1 MSSTKLLLV
10 ICVTAIS
17 LFQIPNSKANAL
29 PAYTVTGPNATYT
42 NNGTLTGEQIGI
54 YSDTANNSITN
65 NGTVNAGA
73 SDYSGQ
79 AFGVESSG
87 ASNTI
92 TNSGT
97 IQTIAGDAG
106 EAYAIYSFYDS
117 NRVTNS
123 SIITA
128 TAGITGKAYGIY
140 SLGDYST
147 LTNSGNITAIA
158 GDSGQLIGINSYGLS
173 STLSNTGTITAIAG
187 DSGQIVG
194 INFYGDSNI
203 LNNSGTIYTTAGDSG
218 TSVDLYSNGNSSTI
232 NNSGAINT
240 TAGVKGTAVGIQSN
254 GDSNT
259 ITNSGA
265 INATTGDNGTAVD
278 IQSNGDSNTITNSG
292 AITATA
298 GNTAIAAGIV
308 SQGDRNTTTNSGNIT
323 ATTGENGQAYGINSS
338 SYTTGN
344 IITNSGTIS
353 TKTGNNGVASS
364 IYFIGDE
371 NTITNSGNIS
381 ATAGDGIDT
390 IGQAYGIYSYGNNN
404 TITNT
409 GNIYATTGNSAIAA
423 GILSQG
429 DGSTIFNTG
438 TIKATAID
446 NGGAAGILSQGDR
459 NTITNS
465 GNISATA
472 RDSALAAY
480 GIYSI
485 SSTAG
490 STITN
495 SGTITASGGAGS
507 TVAAIHN
514 DGILD
519 SLTNSGIISGPVA
532 INSTLAGFSSIGT
545 ITNSGTIDG
554 DINISGQ
561 DVSILGGSGITVGA
575 LTGGTIALTSGN
587 NLTFGSGNQLLADNI
602 NVGTGTVTN
611 EGSLYLNST
620 QSITG
625 NYAQSSASSYN
636 VSINSTTTSQLNVT
650 GTASLAGTVNAT
662 GGNGINGNT
671 RWTVMTAGNGI
682 NGTYANVTSDLDLVN
697 FALAYD
703 ANDVY
708 MTAQANYTSAATN
721 QNQKAVATGLQ
732 TAFYST
738 PSTAGQSVLDQI
750 NPMSASQAQTA
761 FNSLSGEGISAQQT
775 ANFSA
780 TNLIVDASRRQA
792 NYWLMDECQTKA
804 SANQP
809 NKSRHNV
816 LPASCASRDN
826 KRFRSWLTGVGA
838 SDSLD
843 GSSSMGSASVSTRT
857 GGGVVGFDYEVSS
870 HLLVGGMV
878 GGTASNYNV
887 SARSSTGTDSSG
899 QVGLYSVAKWENFYV
914 NSIFNY
920 GYFSGESTRYVTGV
934 GSTAEQTGTT
944 SSNAFTG
951 RMEVGYRMDHPL
963 VNVMPFVAM
972 QATSLQMNSFTES
985 NTDNLG
991 LSVAGNTTMSE
1002 PGSLG
1007 IQLDRSFDVS
1017 DKWTMYPLL
1026 RMAWVHEFQTDRSIN
1041 ASLQAL
1047 PTSNWTVNGASAAY
1061 NAANVGISFQAMNK
1075 QGIAIFASGNAEASS
1090 TTQSYMGELGVKW
1103 LF

>member
-10 ICVTAIS
+10 IFVTAIS
-17 LFQIPNSKANAL
+17 LFQIPDSKAISA
-29 PAYTVTGPNATYT
+29 TVEVTGPNESYT
-42 NNGTLTGEQIGI
+42 NNVGFELSGDAIGI
-54 YSDTANNSITN
+54 RSTPDHNTITNNGLINAGTVSSAYGMLIDGGYNLVTNAGSISATSPIGVASGISFVTGNYNSIINSGSITSSLTIDGIAGSWGVWSSGDFLSFDSSGDITASTTDTSTNAIASGLRTIGDSGNYINSGNIDVTVPNGTANGIESYGNSNSITN
-65 NGTVNAGA
+65 SDTIATTAGDNGM
-73 SDYSGQ
+73 
-79 AFGVESSG
+79 AFGVNSLGDSNNILNFSKVTSTTGINGRAWGVYSIGNTNIINNSG
-87 ASNTI
+87 SIDAISGDADTPFLADNQSKGMHSDGDFNSI
-92 TNSGT
+92 TNSGDIT
-97 IQTIAGDAG
+97 SSSGSYGMAWGILSSGNNNVINNTGNISVTTGTYGYSTGIDFSDDNNIISNLGNISAISGDHG
-106 EAYAIYSFYDS
+106 YAIGIDPGGPNTNNIITNLGSISAITGVLGNSYGIKYSGINS
-117 NRVTNS
+117 NISNSGEITATTGNLGFAYGIWSDGNSNTLTNS
-123 SIITA
+123 GIITA
-128 TAGITGKAYGIY
+128 TAGDNGMAYGIT
-140 SLGDYST
+140 SISTTGST
-147 LTNSGNITAIA
+147 LI
-158 GDSGQLIGINSYGLS
+158 
-173 STLSNTGTITAIAG
+173 NTGTITA
-187 DSGQIVG
+187 SGG
-194 INFYGDSNI
+194 
-203 LNNSGTIYTTAGDSG
+203 SG
-218 TSVDLYSNGNSSTI
+218 STVV
-232 NNSGAINT
+232 AI
-240 TAGVKGTAVGIQSN
+240 
-254 GDSNT
+254 
-259 ITNSGA
+259 
-265 INATTGDNGTAVD
+265 
-278 IQSNGDSNTITNSG
+278 
-292 AITATA
+292 
-298 GNTAIAAGIV
+298 
-308 SQGDRNTTTNSGNIT
+308 
-323 ATTGENGQAYGINSS
+323 EN
-338 SYTTGN
+338 
-344 IITNSGTIS
+344 
-353 TKTGNNGVASS
+353 K
-364 IYFIGDE
+364 
-371 NTITNSGNIS
+371 
-381 ATAGDGIDT
+381 
-390 IGQAYGIYSYGNNN
+390 
-404 TITNT
+404 
-409 GNIYATTGNSAIAA
+409 
-423 GILSQG
+423 GIL
-429 DGSTIFNTG
+429 
-438 TIKATAID
+438 
-446 NGGAAGILSQGDR
+446 
-459 NTITNS
+459 
-465 GNISATA
+465 
-472 RDSALAAY
+472 DSL
-480 GIYSI
+480 
-485 SSTAG
+485 
-490 STITN
+490 TN

-507 TVAAIHN
+507 TA
-514 DGILD
+514 
-519 SLTNSGIISGPVA
+519 VA
-532 INSTLAGFSSIGT
+532 IDSTVAGASIGT

-561 DVSILGGSGITVGA
+561 DVTILGGSSSTVGA
-575 LTGGTIALTSGN
+575 LTGGTITLTSGK
-587 NLTFGSGNQLLADNI
+587 NLTFDSGSQLLADNI
-602 NVGTGTVTN
+602 DVGTGTVIN
-611 EGSLYLNST
+611 EGSLYLNSN

-625 NYAQSSASSYN
+625 NYAQTSASTYN
-636 VSINSTTTSQLNVT
+636 TNVDGQLDVND
-650 GTASLAGTVNAT
+650 TATLAGTFNAT

-708 MTAQANYTSAATN
+708 MSAQANYTSAATN
-721 QNQKAVATGLQ
+721 QNQQAVATGLQ
-732 TAFYST
+732 TAFYTT

-934 GSTAEQTGTT
+934 GNTAEQTGTT

-1075 QGIAIFASGNAEASS
+1075 HGVAVFASGNAEASS

>member
-42 NNGTLTGEQIGI
+42 NNGTLNGEQIGI

-65 NGTVNAGA
+65 DGTVNAGA
-73 SDYSGQ
+73 SDYSGSAYGIDSNGDSNDLTNSDTIATTAGDNGM
-79 AFGVESSG
+79 AFGINSVGDSNNILNFSKVTSTTGINGRAWGIYSSGNTNSINNSGSIDAISGDADTLILGDSQSKGMHSLGDFNSITNSGDITLSSG
-87 ASNTI
+87 AYNLSWGILSGGNNNVINNTGSITVTTGAFGDSAGIYFGGDNNIISNLGNISAISGDDGYAIGIDPGGPNTNNIITNLGSISAITGVRGNSYGIKYSGINSNISNSGEITATTADYGQAEGIYSEGDGNTITNSGSINATSGYGEQADGIYSDGGSNTIKNLGTITITAANSGWATGIYSNAITTASSINNSGSIIAAAGDDGEAYGIYIDNGIGSNTIGNSGNIYATAGDNGYAYGIASLGDLNSITNSGTITATTGAGNYAFGISSEGDGNTITNSGNITATAGDIGTAYGIASVGDGNTI

-97 IQTIAGDAG
+97 I
-106 EAYAIYSFYDS
+106 S
-117 NRVTNS
+117 
-123 SIITA
+123 
-128 TAGITGKAYGIY
+128 
-140 SLGDYST
+140 
-147 LTNSGNITAIA
+147 
-158 GDSGQLIGINSYGLS
+158 
-173 STLSNTGTITAIAG
+173 
-187 DSGQIVG
+187 
-194 INFYGDSNI
+194 
-203 LNNSGTIYTTAGDSG
+203 
-218 TSVDLYSNGNSSTI
+218 
-232 NNSGAINT
+232 
-240 TAGVKGTAVGIQSN
+240 
-254 GDSNT
+254 
-259 ITNSGA
+259 
-265 INATTGDNGTAVD
+265 
-278 IQSNGDSNTITNSG
+278 
-292 AITATA
+292 
-298 GNTAIAAGIV
+298 
-308 SQGDRNTTTNSGNIT
+308 
-323 ATTGENGQAYGINSS
+323 
-338 SYTTGN
+338 
-344 IITNSGTIS
+344 
-353 TKTGNNGVASS
+353 
-364 IYFIGDE
+364 
-371 NTITNSGNIS
+371 
-381 ATAGDGIDT
+381 
-390 IGQAYGIYSYGNNN
+390 
-404 TITNT
+404 
-409 GNIYATTGNSAIAA
+409 
-423 GILSQG
+423 
-429 DGSTIFNTG
+429 
-438 TIKATAID
+438 
-446 NGGAAGILSQGDR
+446 
-459 NTITNS
+459 
-465 GNISATA
+465 
-472 RDSALAAY
+472 
-480 GIYSI
+480 
-485 SSTAG
+485 
-490 STITN
+490 
-495 SGTITASGGAGS
+495 ASGGAGS
-507 TVAAIHN
+507 TAVAIEN
-514 DGILD
+514 IGILT
-519 SLTNSGIISGPVA
+519 SLTNTGTISSSIA
-532 INSTLAGFSSIGT
+532 IDSTLAGASIGT
-545 ITNSGTIDG
+545 ITNSGNING

-561 DVSILGGSGITVGA
+561 DVTILGGSGSTVGS
-575 LTGGTIALTSGN
+575 LTGGTITLTSGN

-602 NVGTGTVTN
+602 DLGTGTVIN
-611 EGSLYLNST
+611 EGSLYLNSN

-625 NYAQSSASSYN
+625 SYSQTSASTYN
-636 VSINSTTTSQLNVT
+636 TSVDGQLDVNDT
-650 GTASLAGTVNAT
+650 LTLAGTFNAT

-682 NGTYANVTSDLDLVN
+682 NGTYTNVTSDLDLVN

-721 QNQKAVATGLQ
+721 QNQQAVATGLQ

-804 SANQP
+804 SATQP

-878 GGTASNYNV
+878 GGTSSNYNV

-972 QATSLQMNSFTES
+972 QATSLQMNSFKES

>member
-1 MSSTKLLLV
+1 MYNVITRVFVLV
-10 ICVTAIS
+10 VLITSVFFASVTYGLGTPPTVYGINP
-17 LFQIPNSKANAL
+17 PN
-29 PAYTVTGPNATYT
+29 TT
-42 NNGTLTGEQIGI
+42 NN
-54 YSDTANNSITN
+54 
-65 NGTVNAGA
+65 V
-73 SDYSGQ
+73 
-79 AFGVESSG
+79 
-87 ASNTI
+87 TI
-92 TNSGT
+92 TNSDTVSVTGTSHETVAGISSVANYTTISNTSTGT
-97 IQTIAGDAG
+97 INSTIGG
-106 EAYAIYSFYDS
+106 
-117 NRVTNS
+117 V
-123 SIITA
+123 
-128 TAGITGKAYGIY
+128 GWAYGIY
-140 SLGDYST
+140 SMGDY
-147 LTNSGNITAIA
+147 
-158 GDSGQLIGINSYGLS
+158 
-173 STLSNTGTITAIAG
+173 
-187 DSGQIVG
+187 
-194 INFYGDSNI
+194 
-203 LNNSGTIYTTAGDSG
+203 
-218 TSVDLYSNGNSSTI
+218 
-232 NNSGAINT
+232 
-240 TAGVKGTAVGIQSN
+240 
-254 GDSNT
+254 
-259 ITNSGA
+259 
-265 INATTGDNGTAVD
+265 
-278 IQSNGDSNTITNSG
+278 
-292 AITATA
+292 
-298 GNTAIAAGIV
+298 
-308 SQGDRNTTTNSGNIT
+308 
-323 ATTGENGQAYGINSS
+323 
-338 SYTTGN
+338 N
-344 IITNSGTIS
+344 IITNFGIINAKTEDSPVTI
-353 TKTGNNGVASS
+353 GVN
-364 IYFIGDE
+364 IGDVWDGAS
-371 NTITNSGNIS
+371 NDNILTNS
-381 ATAGDGIDT
+381 
-390 IGQAYGIYSYGNNN
+390 
-404 TITNT
+404 
-409 GNIYATTGNSAIAA
+409 GNIYATTGVYGSAY
-423 GILSQG
+423 GIRSI
-429 DGSTIFNTG
+429 GS
-438 TIKATAID
+438 
-446 NGGAAGILSQGDR
+446 R
-459 NTITNS
+459 NTISNS
-465 GNISATA
+465 GNIYATTGVNG
-472 RDSALAAY
+472 SAY
-480 GIYSI
+480 GIYSSGNGNTTNSGTI
-485 SSTAG
+485 NATAG
-490 STITN
+490 DNGRAYGIVSDGDSNIITN

-507 TVAAIHN
+507 TAVAIQN
-514 DGILD
+514 YGIQT
-519 SLTNSGIISGPVA
+519 SLTNSGTISGSVA
-532 INSTLAGFSSIGT
+532 IDSTSAGASIGS

-561 DVSILGGSGITVGA
+561 DVTFLGGSGTTVGS
-575 LTGGTIALTSGN
+575 LTGGTITLTSGK

-602 NVGTGTVTN
+602 DVGTGTVIN

-625 NYAQSSASSYN
+625 NYQQSDAGIVDAS
-636 VSINSTTTSQLNVT
+636 VDGQLNVSD
-650 GTASLAGTVNAT
+650 TATLAGTFNAT

-721 QNQKAVATGLQ
+721 QNQQAVATGLQ

-838 SDSLD
+838 SNSLD

-934 GSTAEQTGTT
+934 GNTAEQTGTT

-1047 PTSNWTVNGASAAY
+1047 PTTNWTVNGASAAY

>member
-65 NGTVNAGA
+65 DGTVNAGA

-147 LTNSGNITAIA
+147 LTNSGNINVIA
-158 GDSGQLIGINSYGLS
+158 GDSGQLIGIHSYGLS

-203 LNNSGTIYTTAGDSG
+203 LNNSNSITSTAGDNG
-218 TSVDLYSNGNSSTI
+218 TAYGLYSNGNSSTI
-232 NNSGAINT
+232 TNSATINATTGDNGYAVGIQSNGDSLITNSGAINA
-240 TAGVKGTAVGIQSN
+240 TAGDSGTAFGIQSGGGSSTITNSGAINATVGNSGTAFGIQSNGGSSTITNSGAINATAGDNGTAVGIQSN
-254 GDSNT
+254 GDSSP
-259 ITNSGA
+259 ITNS
-265 INATTGDNGTAVD
+265 AT
-278 IQSNGDSNTITNSG
+278 IS
-292 AITATA
+292 ATA
-298 GNTAIAAGIV
+298 GDN
-308 SQGDRNTTTNSGNIT
+308 
-323 ATTGENGQAYGINSS
+323 ATAYGIYSVGSS
-338 SYTTGN
+338 
-344 IITNSGTIS
+344 
-353 TKTGNNGVASS
+353 
-364 IYFIGDE
+364 
-371 NTITNSGNIS
+371 NTITNSGNIIAS
-381 ATAGDGIDT
+381 
-390 IGQAYGIYSYGNNN
+390 IGGSGEAVGIYSLNSDGNTIINSGNISATVVGSGQVAGIVSIGSGNTIINNSGTITTATGVNGNAFGIYSQGDNN
-404 TITNT
+404 TITN
-409 GNIYATTGNSAIAA
+409 S
-423 GILSQG
+423 
-429 DGSTIFNTG
+429 G
-438 TIKATAID
+438 TITASTED
-446 NGGAAGILSQGDR
+446 NGEAYGIASFSTTSGS
-459 NTITNS
+459 TITNS
-465 GNISATA
+465 GNITA
-472 RDSALAAY
+472 S
-480 GIYSI
+480 GGS
-485 SSTAG
+485 G
-490 STITN
+490 STVVAIQNDGILDSLTN

-507 TVAAIHN
+507 TA
-514 DGILD
+514 
-519 SLTNSGIISGPVA
+519 VA
-532 INSTLAGFSSIGT
+532 IDSTVAGASIGT

-561 DVSILGGSGITVGA
+561 DVTILGGSGSTVGS
-575 LTGGTIALTSGN
+575 LTGGKITLTSGK
-587 NLTFGSGNQLLADNI
+587 NLTFGSGSQLLADNI
-602 NVGTGTVTN
+602 DVGTGTVIN

-625 NYAQSSASSYN
+625 NYSQSGAGIVDAS
-636 VSINSTTTSQLNVT
+636 VDGQLNVSD
-650 GTASLAGTVNAT
+650 TATLAGTFNAT

-721 QNQKAVATGLQ
+721 QNQQAVATGLQ

-843 GSSSMGSASVSTRT
+843 GSSSIGSASVSTRT